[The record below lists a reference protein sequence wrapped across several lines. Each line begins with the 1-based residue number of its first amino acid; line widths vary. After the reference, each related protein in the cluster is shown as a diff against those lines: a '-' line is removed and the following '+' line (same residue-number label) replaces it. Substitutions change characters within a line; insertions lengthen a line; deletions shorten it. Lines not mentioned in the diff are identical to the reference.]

1 MGLQQNRALT
11 DAPGQSVT
19 FRIYATGEKLLIQN
33 EVPIEGDDCRI
44 FSPQSLNETT
54 QPLRLLGSLIRLVK
68 PHADFGQEVF
78 VCLFQIRPFEI
89 AFCGTAGVKK
99 I

>member
-33 EVPIEGDDCRI
+33 DGVLSR
-44 FSPQSLNETT
+44 SLPSG
-54 QPLRLLGSLIRLVK
+54 QRLLHAWDFARRNALAGASRGSNRLN
-68 PHADFGQEVF
+68 
-78 VCLFQIRPFEI
+78 
-89 AFCGTAGVKK
+89 
-99 I
+99 